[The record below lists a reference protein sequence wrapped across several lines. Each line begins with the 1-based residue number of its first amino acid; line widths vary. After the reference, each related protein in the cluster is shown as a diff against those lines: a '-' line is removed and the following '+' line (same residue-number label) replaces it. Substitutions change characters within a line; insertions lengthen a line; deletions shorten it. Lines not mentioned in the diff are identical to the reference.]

1 MLQKYAPFIVLCL
14 LLVSSSFYAGWSING
29 NRWETKHLALIAENL
44 KAQAEA
50 NDAIRAQER
59 LWQDKLEQVTQDAK
73 KTQERLQADSE
84 QLAATI
90 DSMRS
95 TVKVSASKLQ
105 SANTTI
111 AELRRTNATAELV
124 QRELLG
130 YSLARVESLAAA
142 YDRSRAEGLACV
154 SAYNALR

>member
-1 MLQKYAPFIVLCL
+1 MLQKYAPFIALCL
-14 LLVSSSFYAGWSING
+14 LVVGSFCGGWYVNG
-29 NRWETKHLALIAENL
+29 ARWEAKYDELIAENL

-59 LWQDKLEQVTQDAK
+59 LWQDKIEKVTQDAK
-73 KTQERLQADSE
+73 KTQERLQSDSE

-90 DSMRS
+90 DSLRS
-95 TVKVSASKLQ
+95 TVKVSTSKLQ

-111 AELRRTNATAELV
+111 TELRRTNATTELV